1 MASDNNNNNNSGSSY
16 LSPKD
21 QPKRYNIEAIERK
34 DRYKEK
40 RTEQFRSRL
49 CHQLRKRSERISHLD
64 SSHSIG
70 IDLL

>member
-40 RTEQFRSRL
+40 RTGAVPQ
-49 CHQLRKRSERISHLD
+49 
-64 SSHSIG
+64 
-70 IDLL
+70 

>member
-40 RTEQFRSRL
+40 RTAAVPQ
-49 CHQLRKRSERISHLD
+49 
-64 SSHSIG
+64 
-70 IDLL
+70 IDYVINLEKGANGLVI